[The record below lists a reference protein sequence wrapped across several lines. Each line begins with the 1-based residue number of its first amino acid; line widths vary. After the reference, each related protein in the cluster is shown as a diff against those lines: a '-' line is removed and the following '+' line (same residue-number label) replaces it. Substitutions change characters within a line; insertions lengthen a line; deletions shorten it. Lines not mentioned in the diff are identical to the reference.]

1 MKISVFNRFYKN
13 SIELSSKMLNNSSL
27 FSVNASK
34 LKPLQADVVSFK
46 AKNYDFSM
54 IKSPTGHCAYCGSKV
69 YTQKQI
75 DTIAGELLSQK
86 NEMLAGKIRSVLE
99 KMGSSDG
106 NVLIKRKYDVN
117 KDAID
122 FFERFKDLSAIQ
134 KNKSGYE
141 ILTGMLADEN
151 ISSKEQMLKFLSV
164 KLQPLLKTIDHVT
177 PQHEELNNDN
187 IDLNLVESCH
197 TCNVKLKNGSSFQ
210 SFYYTY
216 PTIKD
221 SMPKEKFEF
230 ASLGLLENAS
240 DLVVD
245 KISSEELFKVI
256 DELFEQKY
264 STLTLLHSLEEKIRN
279 CKQNVL
285 NIIDKVTI
293 EKNAKLQEKEDL
305 KLQFSAHEQDEEFLI
320 LKQRKELN
328 ENFVV
333 LQQKANELNDEHL
346 RLKRNISAYENK
358 IREIEKSVNKS
369 KKNRNNYQNDGLTV
383 KDYKQKI
390 FEAQAASRNV
400 LAKVSDINDKIS
412 AVQRQL
418 YELAKKCPEIDT
430 LKNQKSGLEKLLKNY
445 NSLNSLNKKLV
456 ENNLSLQTLED
467 KKLKNAQELAKIS
480 NNTTISPEEFNKL
493 KTVEQ
498 SLAKSINSVLKD
510 RENLKSQ
517 SIVLVNEI
525 EKFLNQDEIFA
536 KTKKTKNFHKDDEFS
551 LSELNSKIVE
561 KQKSRQDCI
570 NQFLKFQKN
579 KSIENQVTETD
590 NNFYSELKKRFE
602 ILQKE
607 CVEFVP
613 RFTFE
618 EIQKQIDDLENEFK
632 SFYDKDFNDSFKQN
646 RREYQ
651 YLLENLEYIK
661 DGFESVSYSP
671 KEIREQNE
679 QINALN
685 EQIQQVA
692 DRDFIIFNQIN
703 DVNNFKVMKN
713 LAKINEELT
722 NFKLQYSKLE
732 EKLKKSENILGEVSQ
747 NQVQE
752 KIKELDFVIKRLS
765 EKAHWLDIP
774 EKIRYIDAELKIE
787 DDNILE
793 LKRKLA
799 EIEKSESEA

>member
-13 SIELSSKMLNNSSL
+13 SFELNSKMLNNSSL
-27 FSVNASK
+27 FGVSVPK
-34 LKPLQADVVSFK
+34 FKPLQADVVSFK

-69 YTQKQI
+69 YTQKQL
-75 DTIAGELLSQK
+75 DTIASDLLSQK

-106 NVLIKRKYDVN
+106 SVLIKRKYDVN
-117 KDAID
+117 KDTID

-134 KNKSGYE
+134 KNRTGFE
-141 ILTGMLADEN
+141 ILTGMLDDEN
-151 ISSKEQMLKFLSV
+151 ISSKEQILKYLSA

-216 PTIKD
+216 PTIKE

-293 EKNAKLQEKEDL
+293 EKKQKLQEKEDL

-328 ENFVV
+328 DNFSA
-333 LQQKANELNDEHL
+333 LQKKANELNEEHL
-346 RLKRNISAYENK
+346 RLKRNITAYENK
-358 IREIEKSVNKS
+358 IQEIGKSVNKS

-383 KDYKQKI
+383 KDYRQKI

-400 LAKVSDINDKIS
+400 LAQVSDVNDKIV
-412 AVQRQL
+412 AVQQQL
-418 YELAKKCPEIDT
+418 FELAKKCPEIET
-430 LKNQKSGLEKLLKNY
+430 LKNQKSNLEKLLKNH

-467 KKLKNAQELAKIS
+467 KKLKNAQELA
-480 NNTTISPEEFNKL
+480 NTTLPIDEFNKL

-498 SLAKSINSVLKD
+498 SLVKSINSVLKD
-510 RENLKSQ
+510 RESLKSQ
-517 SIVLVNEI
+517 VVVLVNEI
-525 EKFLNQDEIFA
+525 ENFLNKDEIFV
-536 KTKKTKNFHKDDEFS
+536 KTKKSENFHKNDKIS
-551 LSELNSKIVE
+551 LSQLNSKIVE
-561 KQKSRQDCI
+561 KQKSKQDCI
-570 NQFLKFQKN
+570 NSILKFQKN
-579 KSIENQVTETD
+579 RSIETQVTETD
-590 NNFYSELKKRFE
+590 NSLYSELKKRFE

-607 CVEFVP
+607 CVEYAP

-661 DGFESVSYSP
+661 DGLESVSYSP
-671 KEIREQNE
+671 KEIKEQKE

-685 EQIQQVA
+685 EQIQSVA
-692 DRDFIIFNQIN
+692 DRDSIIFNQIN
-703 DVNNFKVMKN
+703 DFNKFKIIKN

-732 EKLKKSENILGEVSQ
+732 EKLKKSENILGEFSP

-752 KIKELDFVIKRLS
+752 KIKELDLVIKRLS

-774 EKIRYIDAELKIE
+774 EKIRYIDAEIKIE

-799 EIEKSESEA
+799 EIEKSENKA